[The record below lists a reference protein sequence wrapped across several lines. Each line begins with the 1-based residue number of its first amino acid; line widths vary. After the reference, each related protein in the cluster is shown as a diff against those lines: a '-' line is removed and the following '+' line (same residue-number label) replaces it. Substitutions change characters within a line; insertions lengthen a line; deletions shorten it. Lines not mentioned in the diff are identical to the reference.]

1 MSLVLVSICLC
12 DYHAGFYLGLGSSYL
27 TSIFTDE
34 FDAEMSKEVAC
45 SDGCSYLERKRLDI
59 LERLPI
65 FLAIID
71 DARKKMP
78 GSPEIKDI
86 LTVKEFER
94 LRIARRFKIES
105 GDQKTLGL
113 DVLAFAQYNTHSSA
127 STGSDTS
134 LELFLARNEE
144 GKFDTCESV
153 YLLYSLMGKN

>member
-1 MSLVLVSICLC
+1 
-12 DYHAGFYLGLGSSYL
+12 
-27 TSIFTDE
+27 
-34 FDAEMSKEVAC
+34 
-45 SDGCSYLERKRLDI
+45 
-59 LERLPI
+59 
-65 FLAIID
+65 
-71 DARKKMP
+71 MP